1 MSSLLP
7 IKIKENSRTPIYDQ
21 IESQLKTLI
30 VSGELPAGTAL
41 PSIRKLAASL
51 SCSVITTR
59 RSYQNLEQQGYIK
72 TVQGKGTFVAK
83 INMTD
88 QDIQKKEA
96 VEAALSEAARIGR
109 SYQYSDEELLTWF
122 SNILK
127 GEVKRDSF

>member
-7 IKIKENSRTPIYDQ
+7 IKIENSRTPIYDQ

-72 TVQGKGTFVAK
+72 TVQGKGTFVAE

-109 SYQYSDEELLTWF
+109 SYQYSDEVLLTWF